1 MHNELIKMNQDSMSS
16 AEQAQEYLE
25 KQGYAPPDA
34 HGSKAALSYP
44 L

>member
-1 MHNELIKMNQDSMSS
+1 MSHDLISL

-34 HGSKAALSYP
+34 HGSKATIRYTL
-44 L
+44 